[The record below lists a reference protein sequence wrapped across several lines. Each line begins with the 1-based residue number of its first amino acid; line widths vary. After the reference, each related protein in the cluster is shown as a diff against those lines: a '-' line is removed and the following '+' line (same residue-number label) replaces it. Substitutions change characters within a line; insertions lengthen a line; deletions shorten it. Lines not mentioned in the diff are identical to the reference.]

1 MKRTICVQSFLFVMA
16 TMLLCPPMLFP
27 ANDALVR
34 LNEIVTPRMTDG
46 LTRAEQ
52 DAIAASVEKTYGSK
66 YIAMVRNAFRAADS
80 DSNGTISKDEW
91 SAYFRS
97 ANTDPVTERIM
108 LPMSDGVRL
117 CTYISRPSTNG
128 RFPVIL
134 SRTPYRAN
142 FSSFALAFGYATVVQ
157 DMRGRFAS
165 EGSNMPF
172 VGCGWEPY
180 HDGLDT
186 VNWIKSQPWCDG
198 NIGTEGA
205 SAGGITQDLLAGTLP
220 DVRAQVIRVA
230 AASIYHHAAYVGG
243 ALRKDQ
249 LEKWL
254 NGNKYDAASF
264 DMYRENPY
272 YGPFWHYL
280 DSTLKHTVMNIPAI
294 HIGGWFDTFVQGT
307 IDSFVGRQY
316 HGAVG
321 ARGTQKL
328 VIGPWAHGGFRNN
341 GKCGELT
348 FRNAEHPSEY
358 DTIRWFDHYLRG
370 VSNNIE
376 TLPAVRYYT
385 MGDVDDANAPGVGWQ
400 SADAWPPWTNVR
412 PYYLNARTISVTA
425 PNEAEAFDTIIF
437 DPNDPCPTKG
447 GKNLAQP
454 AGPFDQRALE
464 SRADMAVYT
473 SPVLERPIEATG
485 RIRAV
490 IFLSSSAVDT
500 DVSVR
505 LSDVYPDGRSMLI
518 AEGMQRALLRGSLEK
533 PIPLTPGKIYR
544 IEVDLWSASI
554 VFNRGHRIRV
564 AVTASNYPRF
574 EKNPGTGKIW
584 KDGDAFVVQTNRIY
598 RGGEFA
604 SMIVLPI
611 R

>member
-1 MKRTICVQSFLFVMA
+1 MKSSVHYIVSLIVLYCAVLSASNA
-16 TMLLCPPMLFP
+16 T
-27 ANDALVR
+27 LVR
-34 LNEIVTPRMTDG
+34 LNEIVAPRMSDAG

-52 DAIAASVEKTYGSK
+52 DSIAAYVEKTFGAK
-66 YIAMVRNAFRAADS
+66 YVSAVLTAFRAADS
-80 DSNGTISKDEW
+80 DGNSTISSNEW
-91 SAYFRS
+91 RIYFNA

-108 LPMSDGVRL
+108 LPMSDGVHL
-117 CTYISRPSTNG
+117 CTYVSRPSTNG

-142 FSSFALAFGYATVVQ
+142 FSTSALTFGYATVMQ

-186 VNWIKSQPWCDG
+186 VNWIKAQPWCDG

-220 DVRAQVIRVA
+220 DVKAQVIRVA

-254 NGNKYDAASF
+254 TGNKYDASSF

-280 DSTLKHTVMNIPAI
+280 DSTLKHPLMNIPAI

-307 IDSFVGRQY
+307 IDSFAGRQY
-316 HGAVG
+316 SGAAG

-341 GKCGELT
+341 GKCGELS
-348 FRNAEHPSEY
+348 FRKAEFPSEY
-358 DTIRWFDHYLRG
+358 DTMHWFDHYLKG
-370 VSNNIE
+370 ASNNAE
-376 TLPAVRYYT
+376 ALPAVRYYA
-385 MGDVDDANAPGVGWQ
+385 MGDVDDVNAPGGWQ
-400 SADAWPPWTNVR
+400 SADAWPPWTNTQN
-412 PYYLNARTISVTA
+412 YYLSARTIALSR
-425 PNEAEAFDTIIF
+425 PNEADAFDSIVF
-437 DPNDPCPTKG
+437 DPKDPCPTKG

-454 AGPFDQRALE
+454 AGPFDQRTLE

-473 SPVLERPIEATG
+473 SPVLDKPLEATG

-490 IFLSSSAVDT
+490 IYLSSSAIDT

-505 LSDVYPDGRSMLI
+505 LTDVYPDGRSMLI
-518 AEGMQRALLRGSLEK
+518 AEGMQRALLRESLEK
-533 PIPLTPGKIYR
+533 PIPLVPEKVYR
-544 IEVDLWSASI
+544 IEVDLWSVSV
-554 VFNRGHRIRV
+554 VFNKGHRIRI
-564 AVTASNYPRF
+564 AVTSSNYPRF
-574 EKNPGTGKIW
+574 EKNPGTGRLW
-584 KDGDAFVVQTNRIY
+584 KDGDAFVTQTNRIY
-598 RGGEFA
+598 RDGTRC
-604 SMIVLPI
+604 SMLVLPT